1 QSLLRFDSS
10 PSLHHP
16 DRELMASAAIRRCAA
31 RSLQLRQPLEQKLC
45 PLERRF
51 SSSSADRGKQVFLLI
66 YLFQRL
72 YGTKKSH
79 Q

>member
-31 RSLQLRQPLEQKLC
+31 RSLQLRQPLEQK
-45 PLERRF
+45 
-51 SSSSADRGKQVFLLI
+51 ADREKQVFLLR
-66 YLFQRL
+66 YSFERL
-72 YGTKKSH
+72 YGTEKSH